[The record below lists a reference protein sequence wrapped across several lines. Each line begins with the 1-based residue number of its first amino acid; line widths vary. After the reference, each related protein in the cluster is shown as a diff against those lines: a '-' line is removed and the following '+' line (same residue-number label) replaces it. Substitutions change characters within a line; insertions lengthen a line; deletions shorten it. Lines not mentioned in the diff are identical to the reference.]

1 MLSIKPEEL
10 SERENYKFLTGS
22 IIPRP
27 IALVTTMTEK
37 GTVNA
42 APFSF
47 FNIVSSNPPM
57 ISISVQR
64 KNGILKDTSIN
75 AMKKGEFVVHITDEA
90 NIVDVNETAAEL
102 GPEESEIERTTF
114 TLTDSE
120 MVEVP
125 GLKEAKVR
133 LECRLEQ
140 TIPLGGSEG
149 YPSCDLLIGRI
160 VRYHIDEGIYDQG
173 RVDPERLK
181 PVARLAGHFYTKLGE
196 RFELER
202 PKE

>member
-1 MLSIKPEEL
+1 MLSIKPENL

-47 FNIVSSNPPM
+47 FNIVSSNPPL
-57 ISISVQR
+57 ISVSVQR
-64 KNGILKDTSIN
+64 KNGILKDTALN
-75 AMKKGEFVVHITDEA
+75 AKKKGEFVVHITDEA
-90 NIVDVNETAAEL
+90 NIVDANETAAEL
-102 GPEESEIERTTF
+102 RPEESEIERTDF
-114 TLTDSE
+114 TLIDSE
-120 MVEVP
+120 MVVVP

-133 LECRLEQ
+133 LECVLEQ
-140 TIPLGGSEG
+140 AIPLGGSEDC
-149 YPSCDLLIGRI
+149 PSCDLLIGRI
-160 VRYHIDEGIYDQG
+160 IRYHIDEDIYDQG